1 MPPSFSSS
9 SSRHATP
16 PCHPHDPGLTW
27 PNRSP
32 CVWKGNPLNLI
43 DFPKK
48 LPDDFTEQNF
58 VDLIN
63 QVIDLKQITSLS
75 ERERSILYSGAQYLA
90 DYILLAQEAMGEV
103 EVNKGRPVIG
113 YDGPFIPTILQRPDG
128 VEADFAALENFG
140 VGEGEKYFGED
151 DA

>member
-1 MPPSFSSS
+1 
-9 SSRHATP
+9 
-16 PCHPHDPGLTW
+16 L
-27 PNRSP
+27 
-32 CVWKGNPLNLI
+32 KLI
-43 DFPKK
+43 DFPKS
-48 LPDDFTEQNF
+48 LPDDFTEQHF

-103 EVNKGRPVIG
+103 EVNNGRPVIG

-128 VEADFAALENFG
+128 IEADFAALENFG
-140 VGEGEKYFGED
+140 VGEGEKYFGEN